1 MKFDGTFVITLSR
14 GGRSRKGAWIE
25 ICFVNGCA
33 ISTRNGRS
41 RKGAWIEIAGLPPS
55 PAAAW
60 VAPVRERGLKFQG
73 IPSCAGKKRGL
84 KFLQSLGLHLSSKV
98 APVRERGLKCF
109 HESYILLPMAA
120 VAPVRERGLK
130 LS

>member
-73 IPSCAGKKRGL
+73 VPSCAGKKRGRSRKGAWIEIFT
-84 KFLQSLGLHLSSKV
+84 KFGS
-98 APVRERGLKCF
+98 APFFKGRSRKGAWIEMF
-109 HESYILLPMAA
+109 S
-120 VAPVRERGLK
+120 
-130 LS
+130 